1 MNQLY
6 AQDWKND
13 VRRSNLLSGNPDA
26 YLRNEAITSATQA
39 VNFFA

>member
-13 VRRSNLLSGNPDA
+13 VRCSMSLSCWRDSYFDILPMM
-26 YLRNEAITSATQA
+26 SATQA
-39 VNFFA
+39 VSFFA